1 MMCLKKIS
9 ILTVV
14 VLCLFVS
21 TTYAKDRVAVMD
33 FENKTPYG
41 GWRVGQGASDMLA
54 TALVKE
60 GKFKIFERDKIDSIL
75 KEQDFGASGRIDPT
89 TAAKIGKLI
98 GVEYVVTG
106 AVTEYGESDSD
117 YSGGGKF
124 SVGKKGYHAAVDV
137 RMVNVNTGEIVFA
150 DSGSSS
156 KSALKVKVFGFG
168 GGDEFNEKKATE
180 ALRDAIAE
188 VSDKIDATPM
198 DVLEKSAS
206 KGPILVAAVDGTTIS
221 FNSGTNAGLAVDQ
234 EVTISR
240 KNKIIK
246 DPATGKILKVKYK
259 EVGKVKLT
267 SVETSYAE
275 GQAIGGGGIQVGDEV
290 R

>member
-1 MMCLKKIS
+1 MICFKKIS
-9 ILTVV
+9 IFTLV

-60 GKFKIFERDKIDSIL
+60 GKFKVFERDKIDSVL
-75 KEQDFGASGRIDPT
+75 KEQDFGAGGRIDPT

-98 GVEYVVTG
+98 GVEYIITG

-124 SVGKKGYHAAVDV
+124 SVGKKGYHAAADV

-156 KSALKVKVFGFG
+156 KSALSVEVFGFG
-168 GGDEFNEKKATE
+168 GGDKFNEKKATE
-180 ALRDAIAE
+180 ALRDAIEE
-188 VSDKIDATPM
+188 VSEKIDATPLN
-198 DVLEKSAS
+198 VIENSAP
-206 KGPILVAAVDGTTIS
+206 KGPILVADVDGATVS
-221 FNSGTNAGLAVDQ
+221 FNNGSNAGLKVDQ
-234 EVTISR
+234 EVTVSR
-240 KNKIIK
+240 KDKIIK
-246 DPATGKILKVKYK
+246 DPATGKVLKVKY
-259 EVGKVKLT
+259 EQVGRVKLT
-267 SVETSYAE
+267 SVEASYAE
-275 GQAIGGGGIQVGDEV
+275 GQAVSGSGFQVGDEIK
-290 R
+290 